1 MAGPTA
7 KTISRMGS
15 LLFLAIVRAPATGE
29 RAESL
34 AVASGSNLGLV
45 APSPVSAADLL
56 APLPR
61 VMAPQALAFPSA
73 TRSQPLSFAIFLH
86 VARPPLRKALAK

>member
-7 KTISRMGS
+7 KTISRMGC
-15 LLFLAIVRAPATGE
+15 LLFLAIVRARTTAE

-45 APSPVSAADLL
+45 APSPAHAADLL

-61 VMAPQALAFPSA
+61 VMAP
-73 TRSQPLSFAIFLH
+73 
-86 VARPPLRKALAK
+86 